1 MRSQRQ
7 HAPNASRGALART
20 TTGVGLG
27 ARAAASSRVTEYGAD
42 PRRST
47 KRLSSARPLRPS
59 ERLLFSNETWRLL
72 TRSLRL
78 SRREF
83 QIVLAMFDDQKESAM
98 ASDLGI
104 SPHTVH
110 THIDR
115 LYRKLSV
122 SSRVALVRR
131 ILVEYLYLARAP
143 DEESGQVFS
152 QERPR
157 GASHLT

>member
-1 MRSQRQ
+1 
-7 HAPNASRGALART
+7 
-20 TTGVGLG
+20 VC
-27 ARAAASSRVTEYGAD
+27 
-42 PRRST
+42 
-47 KRLSSARPLRPS
+47 PS

-78 SRREF
+78 SLREA
-83 QIVLAMFDDQKESAM
+83 QIVLAIFDDEKESAM

-122 SSRVALVRR
+122 SSRVALVLR
-131 ILVEYLYLARAP
+131 IFVEYLYLAKAA
-143 DEESGQVFS
+143 DAESS
-152 QERPR
+152 
-157 GASHLT
+157 

>member
-1 MRSQRQ
+1 VGQQ
-7 HAPNASRGALART
+7 PGFPNTKLKIESRGHPYGRA
-20 TTGVGLG
+20 VGPSLQ
-27 ARAAASSRVTEYGAD
+27 
-42 PRRST
+42 PRYSHEVRPTS
-47 KRLSSARPLRPS
+47 LSARPVCPS

-78 SRREF
+78 SLREA

-122 SSRVALVRR
+122 SSRVALVLR
-131 ILVEYLYLARAP
+131 IFVEYLYLAKAA
-143 DEESGQVFS
+143 DAESS
-152 QERPR
+152 
-157 GASHLT
+157 